1 MEFFCSHEQKR
12 KFQEQK
18 IPRIFEVTLVVLTPL
33 YIQRLSHP
41 STPESPHGKGTRNG
55 LNCSFPGLCLGFNS

>member
-33 YIQRLSHP
+33 YISRD
-41 STPESPHGKGTRNG
+41 
-55 LNCSFPGLCLGFNS
+55 CLIPQLQNQPMEKERGMA